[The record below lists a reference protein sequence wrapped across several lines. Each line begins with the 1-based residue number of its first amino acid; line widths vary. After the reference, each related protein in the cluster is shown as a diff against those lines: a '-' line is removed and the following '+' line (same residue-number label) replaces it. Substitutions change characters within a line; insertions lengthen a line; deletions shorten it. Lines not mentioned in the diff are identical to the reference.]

1 MTVLRHLGKRE
12 WLLSALAIIT
22 IVCQVFL
29 DLRLIDF
36 MQTIT
41 EMIVGP
47 DATVKEVLTEGA
59 KMLGCAAG
67 SMVVAIITGYC
78 MAMIGATVARNLRES
93 VFTKA
98 ISLPEA
104 DFEHFGASSLI
115 TRSTNDVTQ
124 LQMFVVMGCQ
134 MMVKA
139 PILTIW
145 AIIKIAG
152 KNLTWTAATGVA
164 VLVLMVMIFIIW
176 RIVMPRMMRMQRIT
190 DDLNR
195 VTREH
200 MEGVR
205 VIRAYTSQDFHQK
218 RFEAT
223 NTELTNTHLMVS
235 GTFSFMMPVM
245 NTVISGL
252 NLAIYVLGALMIS
265 AAAGSA
271 KVTLFSQMIVF
282 SGYATQAIGGFLMMA
297 MVFVF
302 APRAIVANRRIREV
316 LDREPSLVDPVDT
329 GDKSALDLGKETNL
343 DPEGTI
349 IEFRGV
355 SFRYPGAEDDAL
367 HQINLKIPRG
377 QTVALIGATGSG
389 KTSLVNLIPRLYDP
403 REGQVLVNGQDVREW
418 RLHDL
423 RNQIAYSPPKI
434 TLFTG
439 TIASNIAFG
448 EGLKNITPADIV
460 EAGDTAACDF
470 VDDKEGEFAAEVAQG
485 GSNFSGGQKQRISI
499 ARTVARDAQILI
511 FDDTFSALDYA
522 TDRDIRGE
530 LAEKASGKTQII
542 VAQRIATVREA
553 DQILVID
560 HGKIAARGT
569 HESLMASSKIYRE
582 IALSQLSEAELA

>member
-423 RNQIAYSPPKI
+423 RNQIAYSPQKI

>member
-12 WLLSALAIIT
+12 WLLSTLAIIT
-22 IVCQVFL
+22 IICQVFL
-29 DLRLIDF
+29 DLRLIDY

-41 EMIVGP
+41 EMIVEPSASVSG
-47 DATVKEVLTEGA
+47 VLIEGA

-67 SMVVAIITGYC
+67 SMVAAIITGYC
-78 MAMIGATVARNLRES
+78 MAMIGATVARNLRQA

-104 DFEHFGASSLI
+104 DFEHFGAPSLI

-124 LQMFVVMGCQ
+124 VQMFVVMGCQ

-164 VLVLMVMIFIIW
+164 ALILLVMIFIIW

-205 VIRAYTSQDFHQK
+205 VIRAYGSQDFHQK

-235 GTFSFMMPVM
+235 GTFSFMMPIM

-265 AAAGSA
+265 AATGPA

-282 SGYATQAIGGFLMMA
+282 SGYATQAISGFLMMA

-316 LDREPSLVDPVDT
+316 LEREPSLVDPVVTADN
-329 GDKSALDLGKETNL
+329 SALDLGKGTSL
-343 DPEGTI
+343 DPYEPE
-349 IEFRGV
+349 IEFKNV
-355 SFRYPGAEDDAL
+355 SFRYPGAEKDAL

-389 KTSLVNLIPRLYDP
+389 KTSLVNLIPRVYDT
-403 REGQVLVNGQDVREW
+403 REGQVLVNGQNVREW
-418 RLHDL
+418 RLHNL
-423 RNQIAYSPPKI
+423 RNQIAYSPQKI

-448 EGLKNITPADIV
+448 EGSKDITPADIV
-460 EAGDTAACDF
+460 KAGDTAACDF
-470 VDDKEGEFAAEVAQG
+470 IADKEGEFAAEVAQG

-530 LAEKASGKTQII
+530 LAETARGKTQII

-560 HGKIAARGT
+560 HGKIAERGT

-582 IALSQLSEAELA
+582 IALSQLSEEELA

>member
-12 WLLSALAIIT
+12 WLLSTLAIIT
-22 IVCQVFL
+22 IISQVFL
-29 DLRLIDF
+29 DLRLIDY

-41 EMIVGP
+41 EMIVEPSASVSG
-47 DATVKEVLTEGA
+47 VLIEGA

-67 SMVVAIITGYC
+67 SMVAAIITGYC
-78 MAMIGATVARNLRES
+78 MAMIGATVVRNLRQA

-104 DFEHFGASSLI
+104 DFEHFGAPSLI

-124 LQMFVVMGCQ
+124 VQMFVVMGCQ

-152 KNLTWTAATGVA
+152 KNLNWTVATGVA
-164 VLVLMVMIFIIW
+164 ALILLVMIFIIW

-205 VIRAYTSQDFHQK
+205 VIRAYGSQDFHQK

-235 GTFSFMMPVM
+235 GTFSFMMPIM

-252 NLAIYVLGALMIS
+252 NLAIYVLGAFMIS
-265 AAAGSA
+265 AAAGA
-271 KVTLFSQMIVF
+271 EKITLFSQMIVF

-316 LDREPSLVDPVDT
+316 LDCEPSLVEAAAT
-329 GDKSALDLGKETNL
+329 GDESARVLRKEISRDL
-343 DPEGTI
+343 PEPA
-349 IEFRGV
+349 IEFRDV
-355 SFRYPGAEDDAL
+355 SFSYPGAEKDAL

-377 QTVALIGATGSG
+377 QTIALIGATGSG
-389 KTSLVNLIPRLYDP
+389 KTSLVNLIPRVYDP
-403 REGQVLVNGQDVREW
+403 REGQVLVNGKDVREW

-423 RNQIAYSPPKI
+423 RNQIAYSPQKI

-448 EGLKNITPADIV
+448 EGPKDITPADIV
-460 EAGDTAACDF
+460 KAGDTAACDF
-470 VDDKEGEFAAEVAQG
+470 IADKEGEFAAEVAQG

-530 LAEKASGKTQII
+530 LAEKARGKTQII

-560 HGKIAARGT
+560 HGKIAERGT

-582 IALSQLSEAELA
+582 IALSQLSEEELA

>member
-12 WLLSALAIIT
+12 WLLSTLAIIT
-22 IVCQVFL
+22 IISQVFL
-29 DLRLIDF
+29 DLRLIDY

-41 EMIVGP
+41 EMIVEPSASVSG
-47 DATVKEVLTEGA
+47 VLIEGA

-67 SMVVAIITGYC
+67 SMVAAIITGYC
-78 MAMIGATVARNLRES
+78 MAMIGATVVRNLRQA

-104 DFEHFGASSLI
+104 DFEHFGAPSLI

-124 LQMFVVMGCQ
+124 VQMFVVMGCQ

-152 KNLTWTAATGVA
+152 KNLNWTVATGVA
-164 VLVLMVMIFIIW
+164 ALILLVMIFIIW

-205 VIRAYTSQDFHQK
+205 VIRAYGSQDFHQK

-235 GTFSFMMPVM
+235 GTFSFMMPIM

-252 NLAIYVLGALMIS
+252 NLAIYVLGAFMIS
-265 AAAGSA
+265 AAAGA
-271 KVTLFSQMIVF
+271 EKITLFSQMIVF

-316 LDREPSLVDPVDT
+316 LDCEPSLVEAATT
-329 GDKSALDLGKETNL
+329 GDESARVLRKEISRDL
-343 DPEGTI
+343 PEPA
-349 IEFRGV
+349 IEFRDV
-355 SFRYPGAEDDAL
+355 SFSYPGAEKDAL

-377 QTVALIGATGSG
+377 QTIALIGATGSG
-389 KTSLVNLIPRLYDP
+389 KTSLVNLIPRVYDP
-403 REGQVLVNGQDVREW
+403 REGQVLVNGKDVREW

-423 RNQIAYSPPKI
+423 RNQIAYSPQKI

-448 EGLKNITPADIV
+448 EGPKDITPADIV
-460 EAGDTAACDF
+460 KAGDTAACDF
-470 VDDKEGEFAAEVAQG
+470 IADKEGEFAAEVAQG

-499 ARTVARDAQILI
+499 SRTVARDAQILI

-530 LAEKASGKTQII
+530 LAEKARGKTQII

-560 HGKIAARGT
+560 HGKIVERGT
-569 HESLMASSKIYRE
+569 HEFLMASSKIYRE
-582 IALSQLSEAELA
+582 IALSQLSEEELA

>member
-1 MTVLRHLGKRE
+1 MTVVRHLGKKE

-22 IVCQVFL
+22 IICQVFL

-41 EMIVGP
+41 EMIVKPG
-47 DATVKEVLTEGA
+47 ATVSGVLSEGA

-67 SMVVAIITGYC
+67 SMVVAIVTGYC
-78 MAMIGATVARNLRES
+78 MAMIGATVARNLRQA

-98 ISLPEA
+98 ISLPQA
-104 DFEHFGASSLI
+104 DFDRFGAPSLI

-139 PILTIW
+139 PILAIW

-164 VLVLMVMIFIIW
+164 ALILLVMIFIIW

-205 VIRAYTSQDFHQK
+205 VIRAYGSQDFHEQ

-223 NTELTNTHLMVS
+223 NTELTNTHLIVS

-252 NLAIYVLGALMIS
+252 NLAIYVLGAFMIN
-265 AAAGSA
+265 AAAGSE
-271 KVTLFSQMIVF
+271 KITLFSQMIVF

-316 LDREPSLVDPVDT
+316 LDCEPSLVDSAAT
-329 GDKSALDLGKETNL
+329 GDRSAHVLGKETCP
-343 DPEGTI
+343 DRQEPA
-349 IEFRGV
+349 IEFRDV

-367 HQINLKIPRG
+367 HQINLKIARG

-389 KTSLVNLIPRLYDP
+389 KTSLVNLIPRVYDP
-403 REGQVLVNGQDVREW
+403 REGQVLINGKDVREFP
-418 RLHDL
+418 LLDL
-423 RNQIAYSPPKI
+423 RNQIAYSPQKI

-448 EGLKNITPADIV
+448 KGPKNITPTDIV
-460 EAGDTAACDF
+460 EAGDIAACDF
-470 VDDKEGEFAAEVAQG
+470 IADKEGEFAAEVAPG
-485 GSNFSGGQKQRISI
+485 GSNFSGGQKQRMSI

-522 TDRDIRGE
+522 TDRDVRGQ
-530 LAEKASGKTQII
+530 LSTKASGKTQII

-560 HGKIAARGT
+560 HGKIVERGT
-569 HESLMASSKIYRE
+569 HQSLLASSKIYRE
-582 IALSQLSEAELA
+582 IALSQLSEEELA

>member
-12 WLLSALAIIT
+12 WLLSTLAIIT
-22 IVCQVFL
+22 IISQVFL
-29 DLRLIDF
+29 DLRLIDY

-41 EMIVGP
+41 EMIVEPSASVSG
-47 DATVKEVLTEGA
+47 VLIEGA

-67 SMVVAIITGYC
+67 SMVAAIITGYC
-78 MAMIGATVARNLRES
+78 MAMIGATVVRNLRQA

-104 DFEHFGASSLI
+104 DFEHFGAPSLI

-124 LQMFVVMGCQ
+124 VQMFVVMGCQ

-152 KNLTWTAATGVA
+152 KNLNWTVATGVA
-164 VLVLMVMIFIIW
+164 ALILLVMIFIIW

-205 VIRAYTSQDFHQK
+205 VIRAYGSQDFHQK

-235 GTFSFMMPVM
+235 GTFSFMMPIM

-252 NLAIYVLGALMIS
+252 NLAIYVLGAFMIS
-265 AAAGSA
+265 AAAGA
-271 KVTLFSQMIVF
+271 EKITLFSQMIVF

-316 LDREPSLVDPVDT
+316 LDCEPSLVEAATT
-329 GDKSALDLGKETNL
+329 GDESARVLRKEISRDL
-343 DPEGTI
+343 PEPA
-349 IEFRGV
+349 IEFRDV
-355 SFRYPGAEDDAL
+355 SFSYPGAEKDAL

-377 QTVALIGATGSG
+377 QTIALIGATGSG
-389 KTSLVNLIPRLYDP
+389 KTSLVNLIPRVYDP
-403 REGQVLVNGQDVREW
+403 REGQVLVNGKDVREW

-423 RNQIAYSPPKI
+423 RNQIAYSPQKI

-448 EGLKNITPADIV
+448 EGPKDITPADIV
-460 EAGDTAACDF
+460 KAGDTAACDF
-470 VDDKEGEFAAEVAQG
+470 IADKEGEFAAEVAQG

-530 LAEKASGKTQII
+530 LAEKARGKTQII

-560 HGKIAARGT
+560 HGKIVERGT
-569 HESLMASSKIYRE
+569 HEFLMASSKIYRE
-582 IALSQLSEAELA
+582 IALSQLSEEELA

>member
-1 MTVLRHLGKRE
+1 MTVLRHLRKRE

-265 AAAGSA
+265 AAVGPA
-271 KVTLFSQMIVF
+271 KITLFSQMIVF

-316 LDREPSLVDPVDT
+316 LDREPSLVDPVVT

-423 RNQIAYSPPKI
+423 RNQIAYSPQKI

>member
-22 IVCQVFL
+22 IICQVFL

-47 DATVKEVLTEGA
+47 DATVSEVLTEGA

-265 AAAGSA
+265 AAVGPA
-271 KVTLFSQMIVF
+271 KITLFSQMIVF

-316 LDREPSLVDPVDT
+316 LDREPSLVDPVVT
-329 GDKSALDLGKETNL
+329 GDKSALDLGKETSL
-343 DPEGTI
+343 DPEEPI

-423 RNQIAYSPPKI
+423 RNQIAYSPQKI

>member
-12 WLLSALAIIT
+12 WLLSTLAIIT
-22 IVCQVFL
+22 IISQVFL
-29 DLRLIDF
+29 DLRLIDY

-41 EMIVGP
+41 EMIVEPSASVSG
-47 DATVKEVLTEGA
+47 VLIEGA

-67 SMVVAIITGYC
+67 SMVAAIITGYC
-78 MAMIGATVARNLRES
+78 MAMIGATVVRNLRQA

-104 DFEHFGASSLI
+104 DFEHFGAPSLI

-124 LQMFVVMGCQ
+124 VQMFVVMGCQ

-152 KNLTWTAATGVA
+152 KNLNWTVATGVA
-164 VLVLMVMIFIIW
+164 ALILLVMIFIIW

-205 VIRAYTSQDFHQK
+205 VIRAYGSQDFHQK

-235 GTFSFMMPVM
+235 GTFSFMMPIM

-252 NLAIYVLGALMIS
+252 NLAIYVLGAFMIS
-265 AAAGSA
+265 AAAGA
-271 KVTLFSQMIVF
+271 EKITLFSQMIVF

-316 LDREPSLVDPVDT
+316 LDCEPSLVEAATT
-329 GDKSALDLGKETNL
+329 GDESARVLRKEISRDL
-343 DPEGTI
+343 PEPA
-349 IEFRGV
+349 IEFRDV
-355 SFRYPGAEDDAL
+355 SFSYPGAEKDAL

-377 QTVALIGATGSG
+377 QTIALIGATGSG
-389 KTSLVNLIPRLYDP
+389 KTSLVNLIPRVYDP
-403 REGQVLVNGQDVREW
+403 REGQVLVNGKDVREW

-423 RNQIAYSPPKI
+423 RNQIAYSPQKI

-448 EGLKNITPADIV
+448 EGPKDITPADIV
-460 EAGDTAACDF
+460 KAGDTAACDF
-470 VDDKEGEFAAEVAQG
+470 IADKEGEFAAEVAQG

-499 ARTVARDAQILI
+499 SRTVARDAQILI

-530 LAEKASGKTQII
+530 LAEKARGKTQII

-560 HGKIAARGT
+560 HGKIVERGT
-569 HESLMASSKIYRE
+569 HGSLMASSKIYRE
-582 IALSQLSEAELA
+582 IALSQLSEEELA